1 MQATTNNKLHPL
13 LVAAAVSLTVF
24 SAVGVAALTGLLPN
38 SKGSPASGLETP
50 VAAIPA
56 EVAKPVEPAIAH
68 PVETSQPK
76 PVAKPAAK
84 PKVQKAPAQPVVY
97 RDFDDAPRVAQAP
110 AQAPSMQPAP
120 AVETP
125 KPVPAGQ
132 LGIVESVR
140 EVSVAG
146 KTQGIGAAG
155 GVGIGAILGN
165 KIGESTGNKG
175 LVTVIGAVGGGV
187 LGNEIEKR
195 QRETKQWEIS
205 VRFDDGSMKTLTSP
219 SQPYWNAG
227 DRVRMLDGK
236 LQPA

>member
-38 SKGSPASGLETP
+38 SKGSPASALETP

-68 PVETSQPK
+68 PVEAPQPK
-76 PVAKPAAK
+76 PVAKPK
-84 PKVQKAPAQPVVY
+84 KVQKAPAHPIVY
-97 RDFDDAPRVAQAP
+97 KDYDDAPRVAQA
-110 AQAPSMQPAP
+110 
-120 AVETP
+120 ETP

-132 LGIVESVR
+132 LGVVESVR

-175 LVTVIGAVGGGV
+175 LVTVIGAVGGGM

-205 VRFDDGSMKTLTSP
+205 VRFDDGSTKTLQSA
-219 SQPYWNAG
+219 SQPYWHAG
-227 DRVRMLDGK
+227 DRVRFVDGK
-236 LQPA
+236 LQPV

>member
-1 MQATTNNKLHPL
+1 MQGTTNNKLHPL

-24 SAVGVAALTGLLPN
+24 SAVGIAALTGLLPN
-38 SKGSPASGLETP
+38 SKGSPASALETP
-50 VAAIPA
+50 VAALPA

-68 PVETSQPK
+68 PVEAVQPK
-76 PVAKPAAK
+76 PVAKPK
-84 PKVQKAPAQPVVY
+84 KVQKAPTQPIVY

-110 AQAPSMQPAP
+110 AMQPAP

-125 KPVPAGQ
+125 KPIPAGQ
-132 LGIVESVR
+132 LGMVESVR
-140 EVSVAG
+140 EVGVPG

-175 LVTVIGAVGGGV
+175 LITVIGAVGGGV

-205 VRFDDGSMKTLTSP
+205 VRFDDGSTKTLSSP
-219 SQPYWNAG
+219 SRPYWNAG

-236 LQPA
+236 LQPV